1 MMDFKE
7 VALEFTKIYFSAHP
21 EKVPEDP
28 EKAFQEINRVH
39 GKYKSQLIDKAAKKS
54 EDFFSDKL

>member
-1 MMDFKE
+1 MDFKDL
-7 VALEFTKIYFSAHP
+7 ALEFVKIYFAAHP
-21 EKVPEDP
+21 EKVPEDV

-39 GKYKSQLIDKAAKKS
+39 GKYKAHLIDKYTKKS

>member
-1 MMDFKE
+1 MDFKE
-7 VALEFTKIYFSAHP
+7 LALEFVKIYFSAHP
-21 EKVPEDP
+21 DKVPEDV

-39 GKYKSQLIDKAAKKS
+39 GNYKSHLIKTATKKS